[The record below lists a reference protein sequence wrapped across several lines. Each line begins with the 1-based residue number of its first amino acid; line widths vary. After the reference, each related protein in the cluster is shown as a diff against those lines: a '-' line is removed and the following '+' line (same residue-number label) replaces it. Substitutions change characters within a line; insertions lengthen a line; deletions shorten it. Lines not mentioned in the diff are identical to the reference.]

1 MSQLLK
7 QCCGSVPSLLCD
19 VFAPFTWSFL
29 HARVHRFT
37 SLLFFLS
44 FLPIKRAAGLTP
56 PSTQAWE
63 YSTWWRFQRLF
74 FFVFVFLF
82 PLSREKNKRDWFRT
96 LFSCHLKLFL
106 GVEVTGEK
114 QCAQGLKEMAW
125 LPSVPSH
132 PGRNFSFHCYTGCY
146 SLKMLLFSSEI
157 MWARQGDVR
166 DSHSAEPKRRR

>member
-1 MSQLLK
+1 MSQLL
-7 QCCGSVPSLLCD
+7 SSALVPSLLCCVTSSLHSPG
-19 VFAPFTWSFL
+19 VFFTPESIVLQVSYFSFP
-29 HARVHRFT
+29 
-37 SLLFFLS
+37 S
-44 FLPIKRAAGLTP
+44 FHPIKRAAGLTP

-63 YSTWWRFQRLF
+63 YSTWRCFQRLF
-74 FFVFVFLF
+74 FCFCFSLSSLQREKQKGLVQNIVFLSSET
-82 PLSREKNKRDWFRT
+82 LSD
-96 LFSCHLKLFL
+96 
-106 GVEVTGEK
+106 VTGEK

-157 MWARQGDVR
+157 MWARQGDVT

>member
-44 FLPIKRAAGLTP
+44 FLPSHKKGRWTHTSIHTGLGILYLTVF
-56 PSTQAWE
+56 SKAV
-63 YSTWWRFQRLF
+63 

-82 PLSREKNKRDWFRT
+82 PLSREKNKSDWFRT

-114 QCAQGLKEMAW
+114 QCAQGLKKMAW

-146 SLKMLLFSSEI
+146 
-157 MWARQGDVR
+157 
-166 DSHSAEPKRRR
+166 